1 MGKADENINGELRV
15 SPRHIAT
22 LEAGEIFVFGSNAE
36 GMHLGGAA
44 RTVHM
49 KFGAVWGNGEGLQ
62 GQSYAIPTM
71 EGEESTKRA
80 VERFVEF
87 AQEHPELKFLVTPIG
102 CGIAGYTP
110 EEIAPMFEGSSHA
123 EKRVSPQDFLGGAHG
138 REIGSVNKFLP
149 RKNCDK
155 TVAMVGNFVFM

>member
-44 RTVHM
+44 RTAHM

-80 VERFVEF
+80 VERFVQF

-110 EEIAPMFEGSSHA
+110 KEIAPMFEAAVTLKNVYLPKIFWEVLMA
-123 EKRVSPQDFLGGAHG
+123 EK
-138 REIGSVNKFLP
+138 
-149 RKNCDK
+149 
-155 TVAMVGNFVFM
+155 

>member
-1 MGKADENINGELRV
+1 MGKADEFINGELRE
-15 SPRHIAT
+15 SPRHITT
-22 LEAGEIFVFGSNAE
+22 LEPGEIFVFGSNAQ

-44 RTVHM
+44 RTAHM

-80 VERFVEF
+80 VERFVQF

-110 EEIAPMFEGSSHA
+110 EEIAPMFKAAVTLKNVYLPKIFWKVLMA
-123 EKRVSPQDFLGGAHG
+123 EK
-138 REIGSVNKFLP
+138 
-149 RKNCDK
+149 
-155 TVAMVGNFVFM
+155 

>member
-1 MGKADENINGELRV
+1 MDKTDFLTNDELRV
-15 SPRHIAT
+15 SPRHITT
-22 LEAGEIFVFGSNAE
+22 LEPGEIFVFGSNAQ

-44 RTVHM
+44 RTAHM

-71 EGEESTKRA
+71 EGEESSRRA
-80 VERFVEF
+80 VERFVQF

-110 EEIAPMFEGSSHA
+110 KEIAPMFETAVTLKNVYLPKIFWEVLMA
-123 EKRVSPQDFLGGAHG
+123 EK
-138 REIGSVNKFLP
+138 
-149 RKNCDK
+149 
-155 TVAMVGNFVFM
+155 

>member
-1 MGKADENINGELRV
+1 MGKAYEIINGELRV
-15 SPRHIAT
+15 SPRHITT
-22 LEAGEIFVFGSNAE
+22 LEPGEIFVFGSNAQ

-44 RTVHM
+44 RTAHM

-80 VERFVEF
+80 VERFVQF

-110 EEIAPMFEGSSHA
+110 EEIAPMFEAAVTLKNVYLPKIFWEVLMA
-123 EKRVSPQDFLGGAHG
+123 EK
-138 REIGSVNKFLP
+138 
-149 RKNCDK
+149 
-155 TVAMVGNFVFM
+155 

>member
-1 MGKADENINGELRV
+1 MGKADEIINGELRV

-22 LEAGEIFVFGSNAE
+22 LEPGEIFVFGSNAQ

-44 RTVHM
+44 RTAHM

-80 VERFVEF
+80 VERFVQF

-110 EEIAPMFEGSSHA
+110 KEIAPMFETAVTLKNVYLPKIFWEVLMA
-123 EKRVSPQDFLGGAHG
+123 EK
-138 REIGSVNKFLP
+138 
-149 RKNCDK
+149 
-155 TVAMVGNFVFM
+155 

>member
-1 MGKADENINGELRV
+1 RV

-22 LEAGEIFVFGSNAE
+22 LEADEIFVFGSNAQ

-44 RTVHM
+44 RTAHM

-80 VERFVEF
+80 VERFVQF

-110 EEIAPMFEGSSHA
+110 KEIAPMFETAVTLKNVYLPKIFWEVLLA
-123 EKRVSPQDFLGGAHG
+123 EK
-138 REIGSVNKFLP
+138 
-149 RKNCDK
+149 
-155 TVAMVGNFVFM
+155 

>member
-22 LEAGEIFVFGSNAE
+22 LETGEIFVFGSNAE

-44 RTVHM
+44 HTAHM
-49 KFGAVWGNGEGLQ
+49 EFGAIWGNGEGLQ

-80 VERFVEF
+80 VERFVQF
-87 AQEHPELKFLVTPIG
+87 AQEHPELKFLVT
-102 CGIAGYTP
+102 
-110 EEIAPMFEGSSHA
+110 
-123 EKRVSPQDFLGGAHG
+123 RL
-138 REIGSVNKFLP
+138 
-149 RKNCDK
+149 
-155 TVAMVGNFVFM
+155 VAA

>member
-1 MGKADENINGELRV
+1 MDKTDFLTNDELRV
-15 SPRHIAT
+15 SPRHITT
-22 LEAGEIFVFGSNAE
+22 LEPGEIFVFGSNAQ

-44 RTVHM
+44 RTAHM

-80 VERFVEF
+80 VERFTQF
-87 AQEHPELKFLVTPIG
+87 AQAHPELKFLVTPVG

-110 EEIAPMFEGSSHA
+110 EEIAPMFRAAATLEN
-123 EKRVSPQDFLGGAHG
+123 VY
-138 REIGSVNKFLP
+138 LP
-149 RKNCDK
+149 GFFWKLLTAK
-155 TVAMVGNFVFM
+155 E